1 MTLDRKLQIP
11 PGESIRVVGAPKE
24 LRLELPASARAK
36 AVLLFV
42 KSLAELEKAA
52 PPVLAKL
59 PADTLFW
66 VAYPKK
72 GSAIPSDLHRDCG
85 WPPITAAGLEG
96 VRMVAID
103 ETWSAMRFRPVK
115 R

>member
-1 MTLDRKLQIP
+1 VTLDRKLQIP
-11 PGESIRVVGAPKE
+11 PGESIRLLGAPKD
-24 LRLELPASARAK
+24 LSLGLPASAKAK

-42 KSLAELEKAA
+42 KSLAELEQVA

-59 PADTLFW
+59 PPDTLFW

-85 WPPITAAGLEG
+85 WPPMAAAGLEG